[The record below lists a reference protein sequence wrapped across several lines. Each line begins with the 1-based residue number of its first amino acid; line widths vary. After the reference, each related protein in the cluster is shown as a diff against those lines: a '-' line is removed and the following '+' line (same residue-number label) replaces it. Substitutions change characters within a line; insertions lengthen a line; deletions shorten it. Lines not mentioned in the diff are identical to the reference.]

1 MSLYEKVGGIVPSHN
16 GPDLDLRRHLDDILR
31 DRQLTPV
38 FQPIVDIQFGAILG
52 YEGLIRGPSGGP
64 LHLPLDMFR
73 VAREHGLTTELEILC
88 CHTLIERF
96 MDLEPPGRLF
106 LNISPGVLLQLGDDA
121 SVLINDFRQLRS
133 VPESGGS

>member
-52 YEGLIRGPSGGP
+52 YEGLIRGPSGG
-64 LHLPLDMFR
+64 
-73 VAREHGLTTELEILC
+73 LC
-88 CHTLIERF
+88 TCRWTCFEWL
-96 MDLEPPGRLF
+96 
-106 LNISPGVLLQLGDDA
+106 A
-121 SVLINDFRQLRS
+121 SMA
-133 VPESGGS
+133 